1 MFFLEILIQITI
13 ASRLAAGY
21 FFYILSQEA
30 EENDVIMIFYVFFG
44 LFFTEM
50 LPLIVILFG
59 VNS

>member
-13 ASRLAAGY
+13 AGRLAAGY